1 MQLADYLDKE
11 LVLAELTAKSKSEVL
26 RELVA
31 PLQGR
36 EEGVDPERAYV
47 VLMEREKLGTTGIG
61 DGVAIPHGKLDDLE
75 RIIVVVGRSAEG
87 VEFEALDFSPCR
99 IFFLVLAPEQV
110 AGMHLKVLAHISR
123 LIKDQEFRSQFLAAE
138 GRDGLWNLL
147 SSV

>member
-1 MQLADYLDKE
+1 MQLADYLDKG
-11 LVLAELTAKSKSEVL
+11 LILAELSAKSKPDVL

-31 PLQGR
+31 PLRGR
-36 EEGVDPERAYV
+36 AEGVDPERAFA
-47 VLMEREKLGTTGIG
+47 VLTEREKLGTTGIG

-75 RIIVVVGRSAEG
+75 RIVVVVGRSAGG
-87 VEFEALDFSPCR
+87 VDFDALDFSPCN

-123 LIKDQEFRSQFLAAE
+123 LIKDQEFRKRFLAAE
-138 GRDGLWNLL
+138 GRDGLWELL